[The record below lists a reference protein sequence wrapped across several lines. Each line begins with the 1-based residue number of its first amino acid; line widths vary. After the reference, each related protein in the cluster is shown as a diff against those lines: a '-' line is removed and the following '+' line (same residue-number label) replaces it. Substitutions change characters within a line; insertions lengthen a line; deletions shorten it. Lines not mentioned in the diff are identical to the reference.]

1 MLSAIAKLSQ
11 RNRLFFDLGII
22 LFFSVLVTLP
32 MYLKG
37 IGGGN
42 DMPQHFQFAQ
52 TYYEALLNGN
62 FYPSWAYQP
71 NYGYGDVSVRFYPP
85 LTYYCLAFFRILSGN
100 WFDATCLTFLAL
112 FFASGVGIYLW
123 AKEWFTAKASLVGA
137 LVYIFLPYHLNQIY
151 RASMLAEF
159 AAAAILPFCFLYA
172 ARVCQKGRLTDI
184 CGLALSFA
192 LLILTHL
199 PTTVMASLT
208 LFLYCLFSLKK
219 TTYFQTIFKLAVSV
233 SISLLL
239 SSFYWV
245 RMVTELN
252 FVKHNSEAFS
262 SGIYS
267 YKSQFVFSYLFPFAD
282 VRSSSPTA
290 LMNVITLFTLGVF
303 IPSFI
308 FYLKARK
315 SNKQKPPS
323 INQVAVVA
331 IFPLIMST
339 PLSLL
344 LWEYFPPLQKI
355 QFPFRWLTLFTLGS
369 VVFAAAGFN
378 TFLEYFKTSKRY
390 LSLITAGLIL
400 ICLPYNAFYLMNPL
414 VTYPK
419 DYFSRVVE
427 RFQISPSYECWW
439 TIWAQNSN
447 PEAPITSFPRP
458 KFITQQIEINDR
470 EKQVNMWESTERRFT
485 IEEGQAHQATV
496 ATLYYP
502 HWKVLINNSPVEVTP
517 TDSGLISFP
526 VPSQQ
531 SQVLLYFQEPPSV
544 VAAFYLSAFA
554 WFFFLLLFS
563 FSLFR
568 HFRFSNPISSEQ
580 S

>member
-22 LFFSVLVTLP
+22 LFFSILVTLP

-233 SISLLL
+233 LISLLL

-245 RMVTELN
+245 KMVTELN
-252 FVKHNSEAFS
+252 FVKHNTEAFS
-262 SGIYS
+262 TDYYS
-267 YKSQFVFSYLFPFAD
+267 FKSHFIGLSVISFGD
-282 VRSSSPTA
+282 VKAAPTA
-290 LMNVITLFTLGVF
+290 SFLDIMILVMLGILFSNMLLYFVKARETKYYPITNVAVITIFSLFMT
-303 IPSFI
+303 S
-308 FYLKARK
+308 
-315 SNKQKPPS
+315 
-323 INQVAVVA
+323 
-331 IFPLIMST
+331 
-339 PLSLL
+339 PLSLKV
-344 LWEYFPPLQKI
+344 WESIELLQKI
-355 QFPFRWLTLFTLGS
+355 QFPWRWMTIITLGTS
-369 VVFAAAGFN
+369 IFAAAGFEA
-378 TFLEYFKTSKRY
+378 FLEYFKTQKRF
-390 LSLITAGLIL
+390 LSLIALGFLL
-400 ICLPYNAFYLMNPL
+400 VAVPYNSLKIMDTTFN
-414 VTYPK
+414 YPK
-419 DYFSRVVE
+419 EYFNGLVE
-427 RFQISPSYECWW
+427 RLKSSPSFECWW
-439 TIWAQNSN
+439 TVWTKKTDKEI
-447 PEAPITSFPRP
+447 P
-458 KFITQQIEINDR
+458 KFGFPFPELLPEKLVINNR
-470 EKQVNMWESTERRFT
+470 QTEFKTWKATERV
-485 IEEGQAHQATV
+485 ISIKSGEAGQATL

-502 HWKVLINNSPVEVTP
+502 HWKAVINGQPAEVTSSE
-517 TDSGLISFP
+517 TGLISFP
-526 VPSQQ
+526 VPAEETD
-531 SQVLLYFQEPPSV
+531 VYLHFQEPQKVLIGFYISGLAWILFLSLLAFILFQKTRKPS
-544 VAAFYLSAFA
+544 
-554 WFFFLLLFS
+554 
-563 FSLFR
+563 
-568 HFRFSNPISSEQ
+568 IT
-580 S
+580 